1 MSKQIAVYEKKIV
14 PLVEE
19 AKVHEIVNDV
29 SMVEAVQILSRM
41 NKIIDKVK
49 EEKEKVTKPLN
60 QALKAERERWSPVE
74 SIYEE
79 GIEVLREKMS
89 VYQTEQVRI
98 QKQEADRIASRVGEG
113 KGKLKVETAV
123 KKIAE
128 LPVAQKEI
136 ATNIGLVQ
144 FRETKVL
151 KITDINLIPDR
162 YWIIDEK
169 AILNDLKAGIEV
181 AGATVETIQ
190 TPVNY
195 R

>member
-1 MSKQIAVYEKKIV
+1 
-14 PLVEE
+14 
-19 AKVHEIVNDV
+19 
-29 SMVEAVQILSRM
+29 
-41 NKIIDKVK
+41 
-49 EEKEKVTKPLN
+49 
-60 QALKAERERWSPVE
+60 
-74 SIYEE
+74 
-79 GIEVLREKMS
+79 MS

-181 AGATVETIQ
+181 AGAMVETIQ